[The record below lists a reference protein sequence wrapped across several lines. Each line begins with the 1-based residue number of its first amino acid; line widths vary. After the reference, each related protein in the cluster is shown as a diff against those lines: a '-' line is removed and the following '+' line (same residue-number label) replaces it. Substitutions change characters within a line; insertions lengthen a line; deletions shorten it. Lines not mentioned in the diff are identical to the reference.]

1 LCKFVE
7 NLLSERQIYSI
18 INGTLQPPLISR
30 KGTPQGSI
38 LSPIPFS
45 IYLRKISSSLHPDT
59 QILQYADDIVFFSN
73 LSDVAL
79 ARDSLS
85 AFLEAVYSFLHQRR
99 LDLAPHKSNV
109 LIFSRHRKGPSVID
123 SISLRGIDIANTSKV
138 KFLSVI
144 LDERLSGGE

>member
-1 LCKFVE
+1 LVHSIIPKILFDDLREIGLPARLCKFVE
-7 NLLSERQIYSI
+7 NLLSERQ
-18 INGTLQPPLISR
+18 
-30 KGTPQGSI
+30 
-38 LSPIPFS
+38 
-45 IYLRKISSSLHPDT
+45 
-59 QILQYADDIVFFSN
+59 
-73 LSDVAL
+73 
-79 ARDSLS
+79 
-85 AFLEAVYSFLHQRR
+85 VYSFLHQRR